1 MQADV
6 MTPAHNVISRVCG
19 TSVRCQVAEQGIVA
33 EQRVPPIWRAAGTY
47 IVYFVA
53 VGAAFPYLPIH
64 YRALGLDLGTIG
76 LLAALSAAT
85 QLLAAPAWGSIAD
98 LFGRSRLTLPAAAIV
113 AAGGAV
119 ALAMAREPIAVT
131 AAVVG
136 LSVGLAGISP
146 VLDARTIELLGT
158 DRARYGRV
166 RAWGSVS
173 FLVSAALCGPLL
185 DARGTGAL
193 FVVYVPCLVLTAL
206 IALSVPRR
214 STERH
219 ASLRLGTS
227 QLIRQPRM
235 GRFLVGSLLVW
246 AALAAV
252 NGFYSIQIVAL
263 GGGASLVG
271 LAWVVGALVEIPVM
285 WTFPRL
291 SERFGAEWLLV
302 AGSAIFAARNF
313 LAAIAPSGTM
323 LVAIAPLEGAAFGLF
338 FVGGVGFVAARA
350 PAGLAGTAQ
359 GIFSAT
365 TGLAAILG
373 TGAAGLVASALTI
386 PGLFAV
392 AGVVG
397 VVATIVVADAVRGT
411 VPLTGEVGPAA
422 QASPVA
428 VPALLPIP
436 APVAVPVPAAVHPP
450 DASPPVPFK
459 EV

>member
-1 MQADV
+1 M
-6 MTPAHNVISRVCG
+6 
-19 TSVRCQVAEQGIVA
+19 
-33 EQRVPPIWRAAGTY
+33 PPIWRAASTY

-53 VGAAFPYLPIH
+53 VGAAFPFLPVH

-85 QLLAAPAWGSIAD
+85 QLVAAPAWGALAD

-113 AAGGAV
+113 AACG
-119 ALAMAREPIAVT
+119 ALALALAREPIAVT
-131 AAVVG
+131 AAVVA

-146 VLDARTIELLGT
+146 VLDARTMELLGA

-173 FLVSAALCGPLL
+173 FVVSAALCGPLL
-185 DARGTGAL
+185 DAGGTGAL
-193 FVVYVPCLVLTAL
+193 FLVYVPCLALTAL

-214 STERH
+214 ATQRH
-219 ASLRLGTS
+219 SGLRVGTS
-227 QLIRQPRM
+227 QLLRQPRM
-235 GRFLVGSLLVW
+235 GRFLVGSLMVW
-246 AALAAV
+246 AALSAA
-252 NGFYSIQIVAL
+252 NAFYSIQIVAL

-271 LAWVVGALVEIPVM
+271 LAWVVGSLVEIPIM

-291 SERFGAEWLLV
+291 SARFGAARLLV
-302 AGSAIFAARNF
+302 MGAALFAARAF
-313 LAAIAPSGTM
+313 LAALAPNGAM
-323 LVAIAPLEGAAFGLF
+323 LVATALLEGAAFGLF
-338 FVGGVGFVAARA
+338 FVGGVGYIAARA

-359 GIFSAT
+359 GVFSASA
-365 TGLAAILG
+365 GLAAILG
-373 TGAAGLVASALTI
+373 TGTAGLIASALTI

-411 VPLTGEVGPAA
+411 VPPTGA
-422 QASPVA
+422 
-428 VPALLPIP
+428 
-436 APVAVPVPAAVHPP
+436 VAVPVPVPVPGPVAVHPP
-450 DASPPVPFK
+450 AASPPAPVD

>member
-1 MQADV
+1 M
-6 MTPAHNVISRVCG
+6 
-19 TSVRCQVAEQGIVA
+19 
-33 EQRVPPIWRAAGTY
+33 PPIWRAASTY

-53 VGAAFPYLPIH
+53 VGAAFPYLPVH

-85 QLLAAPAWGSIAD
+85 QLVAAPAWGAIAD
-98 LFGRSRLTLPAAAIV
+98 QFGRSRLTLPAASIV
-113 AAGGAV
+113 AASG
-119 ALAMAREPIAVT
+119 ALALAVAREPIAVT
-131 AAVVG
+131 AAVVA

-146 VLDARTIELLGT
+146 VLDARTMELLGT

-173 FLVSAALCGPLL
+173 FVVSAALCGPLI

-193 FVVYVPCLVLTAL
+193 FLVYVPCLALTAL

-214 STERH
+214 ATQRH
-219 ASLRLGTS
+219 AGLRLGTS

-235 GRFLVGSLLVW
+235 GRFLVGSLMVW

-271 LAWVVGALVEIPVM
+271 LAWVVGALFEIPIM

-291 SERFGAEWLLV
+291 SARFSAERLLV
-302 AGSAIFAARNF
+302 TGSAIFAVRNF
-313 LAAIAPSGTM
+313 LAALAPNGAV

-365 TGLAAILG
+365 TGLATILG
-373 TGAAGLVASALTI
+373 TGTAGLIASALTI

-392 AGVVG
+392 ASVVG

-411 VPLTGEVGPAA
+411 VPLTGAMAGPVHAHV
-422 QASPVA
+422 PIV
-428 VPALLPIP
+428 VPASE
-436 APVAVPVPAAVHPP
+436 AVPVPITGPVTVAVHPP
-450 DASPPVPFK
+450 AASPPASVE
-459 EV
+459 EVQPCAIS